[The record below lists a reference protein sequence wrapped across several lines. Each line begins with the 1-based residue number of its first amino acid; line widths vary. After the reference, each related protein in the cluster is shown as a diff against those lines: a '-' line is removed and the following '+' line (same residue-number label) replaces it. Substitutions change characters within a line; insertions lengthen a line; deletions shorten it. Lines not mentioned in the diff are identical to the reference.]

1 MKKNFFIIIIGI
13 SLLGYAAGDDASKI
27 SGSPFQQMNTAEFY
41 AALKQYDETNYRDLL
56 EIAPRERNPDR
67 QAFVDEAI
75 FEISQKSSSDE
86 IKTNIAIFFLGRY
99 LTLLGPMPWQ
109 KYLFELAAYLPQ
121 EDRGKVVETFVN
133 VEDTSLFKNRL
144 ISFIGELNIHE
155 AKPHLKEILKD
166 HNPAYRTH
174 ILLPD
179 RYWRIRIAL
188 AQMGEREY
196 IDHCIEALNYIYQTD
211 EDRFVRSRF
220 LYYLDA
226 ISHIRQE
233 ETIAIIMRYCDDE
246 TVTSACIGQ
255 LAVVADASLHNLRAS
270 LYGFPLDDTAGD
282 QLSPAQRTLCREWLK
297 TTYSPRLIKSHSVLI
312 DGKLYDNIADWQKGL
327 IKIVDGKVVILDEPE
342 GATPTASPETAHP
355 VPAGDQGQ

>member
-1 MKKNFFIIIIGI
+1 VDNG
-13 SLLGYAAGDDASKI
+13 SL
-27 SGSPFQQMNTAEFY
+27 
-41 AALKQYDETNYRDLL
+41 ALPNYL
-56 EIAPRERNPDR
+56 
-67 QAFVDEAI
+67 V
-75 FEISQKSSSDE
+75 
-86 IKTNIAIFFLGRY
+86 
-99 LTLLGPMPWQ
+99 
-109 KYLFELAAYLPQ
+109 ELAAFLPKQDREKAVEVLTNTGKETYLHS
-121 EDRGKVVETFVN
+121 K
-133 VEDTSLFKNRL
+133 
-144 ISFIGELNIHE
+144 FIGLVAALNIHE
-155 AKPHLKEILKD
+155 AKQYLKKELEG
-166 HNPAYRTH
+166 HTPSYRKNDP
-174 ILLPD
+174 IYDAD

-196 IDHCIEALNYIYQTD
+196 IDHCIEALNFIYQAD

-297 TTYSPRLIKSHSVLI
+297 TAKDPISGPRI
-312 DGKLYDNIADWQKGL
+312 D
-327 IKIVDGKVVILDEPE
+327 E
-342 GATPTASPETAHP
+342 S
-355 VPAGDQGQ
+355 